1 MVNLVLEEEDAD
13 LIGRGGEG
21 GAGRTSHAEEEDGF
35 FFFLSSLEPAERAF
49 TEASLWLSLGLSL
62 GLSIG
67 LSLGLSFG
75 LFLQLSFPFAISYLG
90 TRLAS
95 WLLPFNGTRDPEL
108 SVSKRDSTGE
118 SHAAQNT

>member
-13 LIGRGGEG
+13 LIGRGGENC
-21 GAGRTSHAEEEDGF
+21 AGRAARAEEEEEEEDF
-35 FFFLSSLEPAERAF
+35 FFFLSSLEPDERAF
-49 TEASLWLSLGLSL
+49 TEASLWLSLWLSL
-62 GLSIG
+62 G

-75 LFLQLSFPFAISYLG
+75 LFLELSFPFAISYPG
-90 TRLAS
+90 IRLAS

>member
-1 MVNLVLEEEDAD
+1 MVNLVFEEEDAD
-13 LIGRGGEG
+13 LIGRGEEG
-21 GAGRTSHAEEEDGF
+21 CAGRASRAEEEEEEEDF
-35 FFFLSSLEPAERAF
+35 FFFLSSLEPADRAF
-49 TEASLWLSLGLSL
+49 TEASL
-62 GLSIG
+62 G

-75 LFLQLSFPFAISYLG
+75 LSLGLFFELSFPFAISYPG

-95 WLLPFNGTRDPEL
+95 WLLPFNGTRNPEL

>member
-13 LIGRGGEG
+13 LVGRGGEG
-21 GAGRTSHAEEEDGF
+21 CAGRASRVEEEEEEDF
-35 FFFLSSLEPAERAF
+35 FFFLSSLELADRAF
-49 TEASLWLSLGLSL
+49 AEASL
-62 GLSIG
+62 G

-75 LFLQLSFPFAISYLG
+75 LSLGLSLGLFLELSFPFVISYPG

-95 WLLPFNGTRDPEL
+95 WLLPFNGIRDPEL

-118 SHAAQNT
+118 SLAAQNT